1 MSSDTERPED
11 PTPSDT
17 AGAEN
22 GGAETGTESAEAA
35 GTENGSAEADTHS
48 SEAVGAENGGTDAD
62 AESARTAATESGGAE
77 GAGAAGAKSES
88 ADADTESAGAAS
100 TENEGGESAGAGGA
114 ERYGDP
120 GDAPKYSPALIAT
133 AVALPVALIVAVL
146 LIAVV
151 SRQDTVREPLALGS
165 VPAPAAGGPDCAAL
179 LPALPESLG
188 DYTKAELAQPAP
200 PATVAWQ
207 LPDGGEPIVLRCGLD
222 RPLEFDKASALQVIN
237 GVNWF
242 EVRDKTSGVTSGTWF
257 AVDRGTYI
265 AVTVADSA
273 GPTPLQDISD
283 TLSRTLPARPIDPGP
298 IPN

>member
-1 MSSDTERPED
+1 MAGAA
-11 PTPSDT
+11 
-17 AGAEN
+17 AGAERN
-22 GGAETGTESAEAA
+22 DDS
-35 GTENGSAEADTHS
+35 
-48 SEAVGAENGGTDAD
+48 
-62 AESARTAATESGGAE
+62 
-77 GAGAAGAKSES
+77 
-88 ADADTESAGAAS
+88 
-100 TENEGGESAGAGGA
+100 
-114 ERYGDP
+114 

-165 VPAPAAGGPDCAAL
+165 VPAPAAGGPACAAL
-179 LPALPESLG
+179 LPALPDSLG

-242 EVRDKTSGVTSGTWF
+242 EVRDRTSGVTSGTWF
-257 AVDRGTYI
+257 VVDRGTYI

-283 TLSRTLPARPIDPGP
+283 TLTETLPARPIDPGP
-298 IPN
+298 VPN

>member
-11 PTPSDT
+11 STPSDT
-17 AGAEN
+17 ADAESGAAQTRAA
-22 GGAETGTESAEAA
+22 GAETAADNGATNSGPGGTEAAAADNAGAKPDADDTEAA
-35 GTENGSAEADTHS
+35 GSESRDTGTGTEAQGAAADSTGEDTGTGAEAT
-48 SEAVGAENGGTDAD
+48 AD
-62 AESARTAATESGGAE
+62 SGSTL
-77 GAGAAGAKSES
+77 AGAAA
-88 ADADTESAGAAS
+88 
-100 TENEGGESAGAGGA
+100 GA
-114 ERYGDP
+114 ERNDDS

-165 VPAPAAGGPDCAAL
+165 VPAPAAGGPACAAL
-179 LPALPESLG
+179 LPALPDSLG

-242 EVRDKTSGVTSGTWF
+242 EVRDRTSGVTSGTWF
-257 AVDRGTYI
+257 VVDRGTYI

-283 TLSRTLPARPIDPGP
+283 TLTETLPARPIDPGP
-298 IPN
+298 VPN